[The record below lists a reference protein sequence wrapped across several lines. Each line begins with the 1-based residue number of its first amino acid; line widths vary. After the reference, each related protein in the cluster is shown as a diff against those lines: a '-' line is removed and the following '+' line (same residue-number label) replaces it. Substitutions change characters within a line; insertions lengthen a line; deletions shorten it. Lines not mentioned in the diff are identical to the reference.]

1 MAERSTKIPN
11 AAAAFVPPDKLT
23 GYLLALAHPVGGP
36 KARFFR
42 AYGFDE
48 TNAAELEAGLL
59 AIARSA
65 DAEATESPHG
75 TKYVADGQLLTPSGR
90 SVRVWTVWIVDPTD
104 PRPRLIT
111 AYPA

>member
-1 MAERSTKIPN
+1 MKIPD
-11 AAAAFVPPDKLT
+11 ASAAFVPPGKLT

-48 TNAAELEAGLL
+48 TNTAELEAGLL
-59 AIARSA
+59 AIARGA
-65 DAEATESPHG
+65 DAEAAESPHG
-75 TKYVADGQLLTPSGR
+75 MKYVVDGDLPTPSGR
-90 SVRVWTVWIVDPTD
+90 SVRVRTVWIVDPTD

>member
-1 MAERSTKIPN
+1 MKIPN
-11 AAAAFVPPDKLT
+11 VAAAFVPADKLA

-42 AYGFDE
+42 ARGFDGA
-48 TNAAELEAGLL
+48 NAAELEAGLL
-59 AIARSA
+59 AIARTA
-65 DAEATESPHG
+65 DTEAVESPHG
-75 TKYVADGQLLTPSGR
+75 VKYVAVGDLPTPSGEVV
-90 SVRVWTVWIVDPTD
+90 SVRTVWIVEPTD